1 MGPLYL
7 WYNLVIALSLLWVIF
22 TSFSQEARWK
32 SFVCGWLFG
41 FGYFLDSL
49 YWIGNALLVEGNP
62 YQWVYPLAICGL
74 PAGLAV
80 FHGLATYFTRWIT
93 PGRRFY
99 DYDTFLVSFMA
110 VEYLRSFI
118 FTGFPWNLF
127 GMAWTGHLEMLQILS
142 IGGIQLLTFLSVFM
156 MSAPGFAFAGT
167 SKKAVRYGVLIAAF
181 SVGIGL
187 YAYGDMRLA
196 KNQTEFRD
204 DVLVQIVQPNIPQ
217 AEKWD
222 PALTWDNYRDILNI
236 FKYDMNLT
244 MGSEDMTRVLVLPET
259 ALNYHHLSE
268 DSALEALRGSLYHF
282 KENTFLLTGALLRG
296 KDGYHNSLI
305 ALNKSAEQIY
315 QFDKFHLVP
324 FGEYVPFQSYIPIQ
338 SVTSFTGF
346 VEGHGPET
354 AKVGSIPPF
363 SPLVC
368 YEVIFSGE
376 VTIDNPQRPEWIVN
390 VTNDAW
396 YGISPGP
403 FQHMAHAVY
412 RAIEE
417 GLPVVRSANTGFSTV
432 VDPYGRVLLGIP
444 LNSRYTED
452 IFLPK
457 PAAERPLYSQYR
469 NYRN

>member
-1 MGPLYL
+1 
-7 WYNLVIALSLLWVIF
+7 
-22 TSFSQEARWK
+22 
-32 SFVCGWLFG
+32 
-41 FGYFLDSL
+41 
-49 YWIGNALLVEGNP
+49 
-62 YQWVYPLAICGL
+62 
-74 PAGLAV
+74 
-80 FHGLATYFTRWIT
+80 
-93 PGRRFY
+93 
-99 DYDTFLVSFMA
+99 
-110 VEYLRSFI
+110 
-118 FTGFPWNLF
+118 
-127 GMAWTGHLEMLQILS
+127 
-142 IGGIQLLTFLSVFM
+142 
-156 MSAPGFAFAGT
+156 
-167 SKKAVRYGVLIAAF
+167 
-181 SVGIGL
+181 
-187 YAYGDMRLA
+187 
-196 KNQTEFRD
+196 
-204 DVLVQIVQPNIPQ
+204 
-217 AEKWD
+217 
-222 PALTWDNYRDILNI
+222 
-236 FKYDMNLT
+236 
-244 MGSEDMTRVLVLPET
+244 MTRVLVLPET